1 MFDMCPYQTGPSNTT
16 ANASNAAN
24 AAAAA
29 ANLNMNPAPAPAFHL
44 QANAL
49 PAAPPAMAV
58 HVSLRAADRSRKQK
72 ILTAREQEVQDDR
85 WAAEKERRRQVKELG
100 SKRYQQLQALAAARA
115 AATLKAEAKKVKALA
130 QQQRAAAL
138 KVQRAAAAAAAAA
151 RSDEG
156 AASGA
161 AVGGATV
168 AASSA
173 AAGGEAA
180 GVSGLGVGAVGAIA
194 RDKGGA
200 GPPLTQP
207 TSRASTRRRVPNRKS
222 LDEVNACWYS
232 CGFLS

>member
-1 MFDMCPYQTGPSNTT
+1 
-16 ANASNAAN
+16 
-24 AAAAA
+24 
-29 ANLNMNPAPAPAFHL
+29 
-44 QANAL
+44 
-49 PAAPPAMAV
+49 MAV

-151 RSDEG
+151 AARSDEG

-194 RDKGGA
+194 RDNGGA

-207 TSRASTRRRVPNRKS
+207 TSRGSTRRRVPNRKS